1 MATKITVNGKTMVV
15 DGNHIRVSGN
25 QVIADGQTVSLGD
38 GKVVAVAI
46 TIVGDVQVLDSEEA
60 DVTVQGNVGTVRST
74 NGNVRAGNVTGN
86 IETRNGNV
94 TCGHVQGDV
103 SSRNGNV
110 LYGAQNNADL
120 TKSLVS
126 GRDIGG
132 RSGRY
137 SCPLGAGRVLTGRQ
151 RSAAGIEYA

>member
-1 MATKITVNGKTMVV
+1 MVV

-38 GKVVAVAI
+38 GTVVAVAI
-46 TIVGDVQVLDSEEA
+46 TIVGDVQVIDSEEA

-86 IETRNGNV
+86 IETRTGNV
-94 TCGHVQGDV
+94 TCGHVQGGV

-110 LYGAQNNADL
+110 FYG
-120 TKSLVS
+120 
-126 GRDIGG
+126 
-132 RSGRY
+132 
-137 SCPLGAGRVLTGRQ
+137 GAK
-151 RSAAGIEYA
+151 